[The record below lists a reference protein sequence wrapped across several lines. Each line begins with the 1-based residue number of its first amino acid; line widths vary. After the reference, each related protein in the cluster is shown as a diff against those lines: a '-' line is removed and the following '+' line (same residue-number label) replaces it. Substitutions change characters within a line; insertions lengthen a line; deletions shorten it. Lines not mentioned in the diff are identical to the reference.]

1 MKNFQIKKFCITLI
15 WLFLD
20 FLGLSQELSLESY
33 QLLLAATFLT
43 GSLDKSQNSA
53 MFRAL
58 NHV

>member
-33 QLLLAATFLT
+33 QRLLVATFLT
-43 GSLDKSQNSA
+43 GSLDKDQNSA